1 MPCHSDGR
9 VAILFINGMTQTFYK
24 AALCRIRVAGEARK
38 DPRNNLFKKN
48 STRLLGVVL
57 ALSTVPLTGMAA
69 NAAAPTVVPNTTTCA
84 AMNANVFSSVNPQS
98 GASLMS
104 LYQSEIQTSK
114 TKYGFTDGGGIAFK
128 ASPSNATGLVPV
140 YRLYKDGDFMWVP
153 KTSTSNELADAQSK
167 YGYKSEHIDFYAS
180 PTALSCGIP
189 VFRFQK
195 NGMHRMVTAAADQT
209 ALKNAGWTAE
219 GAQFW
224 AVASADA
231 APSPT
236 PTNPTTTPV
245 TNPTTPS
252 TTTTPPVAPP
262 ASNPDWVQ
270 WSSIAKPG
278 DNINTVLANPALAGK
293 ILKLPAGVF
302 EVPNFKDVSKA
313 IEVPSNVKGIVGEGR
328 DTIIRMQAHTSTY
341 AKTVPAQ
348 GTGETNQ
355 LYIMRMNNGTAPQIL
370 SDFWLQGTDQG
381 HLYNGIMVG
390 ESKPNTTVQNILIT
404 GIPGDAGFP
413 PGETFGLNWWRGSD
427 SITRDIEV
435 DGHAVTG
442 NSYAGRSV
450 GAVVGASP
458 IGYNSHD
465 GAKLYNAF
473 THDSNVGMP
482 TFWQSNNAET
492 WNLQS
497 IRNAIGINH
506 ERSFN
511 IIHHDPVMYGSK
523 DRSHIQ
529 FMSDRGDGN
538 LTIIGA
544 MTDTWISPSESG
556 PIGVGV
562 NMLILT
568 PTNYA
573 GPNTNTIK
581 TAPKVYQ
588 ADGKTPVSYLWAH

>member
-1 MPCHSDGR
+1 M
-9 VAILFINGMTQTFYK
+9 
-24 AALCRIRVAGEARK
+24 
-38 DPRNNLFKKN
+38 KKK
-48 STRLLGVVL
+48 SIRLLGALL
-57 ALSTVPLTGMAA
+57 AVASVPLMGLAA
-69 NAAAPTVVPNTTTCA
+69 NAATVPTATPATTCA
-84 AMNANVFSSVNPQS
+84 AMNTDIFTSVNPQTA
-98 GASLMS
+98 ASLMS
-104 LYQSEIQTSK
+104 PYQNEIQNGK
-114 TKYGFTDGGGIAFK
+114 TKYGFTDGGGVSFK
-128 ASPSNATGLVPV
+128 ASSKSADGLVPV
-140 YRLYKDGDFMWVP
+140 YRLYKNGDFLWIP
-153 KTSTSNELADAQSK
+153 QTANSNEYANAQSK
-167 YGYKSEHIDFYAS
+167 YGYTSQQIDFYAS
-180 PTALSCGIP
+180 PTALSCSIP
-189 VFRFQK
+189 VYRFQK
-195 NGMHRMVTAAADQT
+195 DAMHRMVTTAADQA
-209 ALKNAGWTAE
+209 ALKDAGWTAE
-219 GAQFW
+219 GPQFW

-236 PTNPTTTPV
+236 TPPTTAPS
-245 TNPTTPS
+245 PTTPP
-252 TTTTPPVAPP
+252 TTAPPATAPPTTPPA
-262 ASNPDWVQ
+262 ANPDWVQ

-313 IEVPSNVKGIVGEGR
+313 IEVPANVKGIVGEGR
-328 DTIIRMQAHTSTY
+328 DTIIRIKANTSTY
-341 AKTVPAQ
+341 ANTVPAQ
-348 GTGETNQ
+348 GSGETNQ

-370 SDFWLQGTDQG
+370 SDFWLQGTEQG
-381 HLYNGIMVG
+381 HLYNGLMVG

-404 GIPGDAGFP
+404 GVPGDAGFP
-413 PGETFGLNWWRGSD
+413 PGETFGLNWWRGSN

-435 DGHAVTG
+435 DGHRVTG
-442 NSYAGRSV
+442 NTYASRVS

-465 GAKLYNAF
+465 GAKLYNAY

-497 IRNAIGINH
+497 IRNVIGINH

-511 IIHHDPVMYGSK
+511 IIHHNPVMYGSK

-529 FMSDRGDGN
+529 FMSDQGDGN

-544 MTDTWISPSESG
+544 MTDTWIDPSHSG

-573 GPNTNTIK
+573 GPNTNSIK
-581 TAPKVYQ
+581 TAPRVFQ
-588 ADGKTPVSYLWAH
+588 ADGKTPVNYLWAH